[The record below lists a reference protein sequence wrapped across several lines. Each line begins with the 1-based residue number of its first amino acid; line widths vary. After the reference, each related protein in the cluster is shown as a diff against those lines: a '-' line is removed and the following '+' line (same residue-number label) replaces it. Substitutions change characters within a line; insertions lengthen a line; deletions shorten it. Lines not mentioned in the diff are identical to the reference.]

1 MPLKT
6 VEGCVSSSHV
16 GTHVDAQNY
25 SIEKLKENQLRGNVH
40 ILVVM
45 TIQFIRLFNEK
56 NLRSLTRLYLE
67 G

>member
-6 VEGCVSSSHV
+6 VKGCGSSSHV
-16 GTHVDAQNY
+16 GTHVDDQNY
-25 SIEKLKENQLRGNVH
+25 SIEKLKENQLRGNIH